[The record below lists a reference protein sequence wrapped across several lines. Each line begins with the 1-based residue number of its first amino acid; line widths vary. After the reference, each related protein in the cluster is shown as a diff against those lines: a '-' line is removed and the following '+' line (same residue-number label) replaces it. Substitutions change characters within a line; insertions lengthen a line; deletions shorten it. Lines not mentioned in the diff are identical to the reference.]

1 MLNPRRAGAMLGGM
15 EHEPQNAARLEAI
28 EVKLAH
34 LERSLQ
40 ELGETVMRQQSE
52 IAALAARNRS
62 LSDQMQA
69 LESGADSAGQ
79 YEKPPHY

>member
-1 MLNPRRAGAMLGGM
+1 MSDST
-15 EHEPQNAARLEAI
+15 RLETI
-28 EVKLAH
+28 EIKLAH

-40 ELGETVMRQQSE
+40 ELGQTVMRQQSE

-69 LESGADSAGQ
+69 LESGDDSAGQ
-79 YEKPPHY
+79 YQKPPHY

>member
-1 MLNPRRAGAMLGGM
+1 MGAMLGSM
-15 EHEPQNAARLEAI
+15 DNQPLNATRLEAI
-28 EVKLAH
+28 EIKLAH

-69 LESGADSAGQ
+69 LGAGGDGGGQ

>member
-1 MLNPRRAGAMLGGM
+1 MSNST
-15 EHEPQNAARLEAI
+15 RLEAI
-28 EVKLAH
+28 EIKLAH

-40 ELGETVMRQQSE
+40 ELGETVMRQRSE
-52 IAALAARNRS
+52 ITALAARNRS

-69 LESGADSAGQ
+69 LEGGGDSAGR